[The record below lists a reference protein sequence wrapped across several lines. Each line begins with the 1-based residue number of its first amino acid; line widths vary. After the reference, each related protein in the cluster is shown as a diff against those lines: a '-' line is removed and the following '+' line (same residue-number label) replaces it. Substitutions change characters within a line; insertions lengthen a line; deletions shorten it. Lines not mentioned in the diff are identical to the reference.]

1 LSVLAILIALIT
13 EVAAMQLLFRRLVAL
28 ALIVLELPVLFSC
41 SVSAPALS
49 GGPGLAPA
57 AQQADAQ
64 PTAALALPTAIV
76 ERSMRSER
84 PVIIPRGMPQLAQA
98 NITPS
103 PTLQPIPTATPMP
116 PLATTQPAGPGGLA
130 FPLHTGRLEVGA
142 AAPLFYTDRYTPL
155 TRANDVGV
163 GWIRQQ
169 IHWRDQEGPAGNYAW
184 GELDD
189 IVADVNARGLK
200 LLISVVRSPTF
211 YTADG
216 GDGMPADPQAL
227 GNFVGALAE
236 HYKGRVQAIQ
246 IWNEENLA
254 HENGGYVE
262 LNDAG
267 RYVELLKVAY
277 TRIKQVDPSI
287 IVVSGA
293 PASTATNGPG
303 VAISDMRYYRAMFA
317 YQNGIMR
324 NYVDAVGVHPG
335 GSANPPET
343 LWPDEVSTAQGWTN
357 DAPFYFRN
365 IENVR
370 ALMVEYGMDDHPVW
384 ITEFGWATANSTPG
398 FEFGQQISLELQADY
413 IRRAML
419 MTVDRYPW
427 IEAMFVWNLNF
438 APLRAQSGDPSHEQA
453 SFGILDAN
461 YQPRP
466 AFFAI
471 QQTIADIRAAGR

>member
-1 LSVLAILIALIT
+1 ML
-13 EVAAMQLLFRRLVAL
+13 RRIVAL
-28 ALIVLELPVLFSC
+28 ALIALELPLLFSC
-41 SVSAPALS
+41 STVALPGAQGMPAGVAPASQLS
-49 GGPGLAPA
+49 
-57 AQQADAQ
+57 QARA
-64 PTAALALPTAIV
+64 TAALPTAV
-76 ERSMRSER
+76 VLQSSRAEN
-84 PVIIPRGMPQLAQA
+84 PAVAPQGMPQISRA
-98 NITPS
+98 NQTP
-103 PTLQPIPTATPMP
+103 TATIQPLPTATPMP
-116 PLATTQPAGPGGLA
+116 PMATTQPAGPGGLA
-130 FPLHTGRLEVGA
+130 FPMHSDQLQVGA
-142 AAPLFYTDRYTPL
+142 AAHLFYTDRYTPL
-155 TRANDVGV
+155 TRATDAGL

-189 IVADVNARGLK
+189 IVADVDAHNLK
-200 LLISVVRSPTF
+200 LLISIVRSPSF

-216 GDGMPADPQAL
+216 GDGMPNDPQAL
-227 GNFVGALAE
+227 GNFVAALAE
-236 HYKGRVQAIQ
+236 HYRGRVHAIQ

-254 HENGGYVE
+254 YENGGYVD
-262 LNDAG
+262 LSDAG

-324 NYVDAVGVHPG
+324 NYVDAVAVHPG

-343 LWPDEVSTAQGWTN
+343 LWPDDPSPAQGWTN
-357 DAPFYFRN
+357 DPTFYFRN

-370 ALMVEYGMDDHPVW
+370 ALMVEYGMADHPVW

-398 FEFGQQISLELQADY
+398 FEFGNQVSLDQQADY

-427 IEAMFVWNLNF
+427 VEAMFVWNLNF

-461 YQPRP
+461 YDPRP
-466 AFFAI
+466 AFWAL
-471 QQTIADIRAAGR
+471 QQTIADIRAAGK